1 MTSLSAFS
9 RRLLRIATSLVVVTL
24 GTMALLELTPGSPG
38 QFLAGDGAPAEVVD
52 AVNQRYHFDDPLIV
66 RYLRWL
72 GNFVQGDLGVS
83 YTMNRPVRD
92 LIVERLNVTV
102 ELAILGI
109 VFALL
114 LAVPAAIATA
124 RRPGGA
130 LDKLIGTASSITI
143 ALPSFALALL
153 LAYFLAY
160 KWRLFPT
167 FGWTALTEDP
177 LQNLRGAFL
186 PVVALAAGQ
195 AVIMMRVLRA
205 DLLETLQ
212 QDYIALARS
221 KGVSSRMIM
230 WKHALK
236 PSSFSL
242 LTLAGLTFAQM
253 LGGALIVE
261 SIFILPGIGR
271 LLVEAIGRKDI
282 IVVQGLVVFV
292 ALAFLVINLL
302 VDMLYGVLDPR
313 TKGRS

>member
-1 MTSLSAFS
+1 MTSVSAFS
-9 RRLLRIATSLVVVTL
+9 RRLLRIVASLLVVTF
-24 GTMALLELTPGSPG
+24 GTTALMDLTPGSPAR
-38 QFLAGDGAPAEVVD
+38 FLAGDGAPPEVLD
-52 AVNQRYHFDDPLIV
+52 AINARYHFDDPLIV

-72 GNFVQGDLGVS
+72 GNFVRGDLGVS
-83 YTMNRPVRD
+83 YTQNRPVRD

-102 ELAILGI
+102 ELAVLGI

-114 LAVPAAIATA
+114 VAVPAAVVTA
-124 RRPGGA
+124 RRPRGA
-130 LDKLIGTASSITI
+130 IDKAVGTASSITI

-167 FGWTALTEDP
+167 FGWTPLTENP
-177 LQNLRGAFL
+177 LENLRHAAL

-195 AVIMMRVLRA
+195 SVIMMRVLRA
-205 DLLETLQ
+205 DLIETLQ

-221 KGVSSRMIM
+221 KGVSSRAIM

-236 PSSFSL
+236 PSSFAL

-282 IVVQGLVVFV
+282 IVVQGVVVFV
-292 ALAFLVINLL
+292 AFAFLLINLL
-302 VDMLYGVLDPR
+302 VDLLYGVLDPR
-313 TKGRS
+313 TRGRS